1 MAPEYIIVP
10 IEVAHRDFL
19 PVEQEARGRKPE
31 KGEKGKVSLE
41 KAERIM
47 DKKNFIGPDA
57 LKKIY
62 GIEPKDVP
70 PISFSEPELREAKER
85 GEFLI
90 LRLDTLPNGKPTTM
104 QNLNEYFASDF
115 KTLYNAKDDWKVKSE
130 FFTKETPEVSWA
142 LVSKDFVPESISKN
156 YLEQT
161 KVLADHLK
169 NEVYKGSTM
178 PKKYDDAIKEFD
190 AYMNAAF
197 PAKTAHEI
205 QTALGGE
212 NWSKYAEQ
220 LANLKINQLCRQS
233 GAASLFDLATY
244 YKHTG
249 EYLLPDTVTWTN
261 SRYSDGNLVH
271 AGSFDSDG
279 VSVYGWSPGSALGYL
294 GVLLSRTADQGLVT

>member
-70 PISFSEPELREAKER
+70 SISFSEPELREAKER

-115 KTLYNAKDDWKVKSE
+115 KSRSFQFFDLFFDDFINQVKVGGNAFCPVANIVFCDGGIR
-130 FFTKETPEVSWA
+130 FA
-142 LVSKDFVPESISKN
+142 
-156 YLEQT
+156 
-161 KVLADHLK
+161 H
-169 NEVYKGSTM
+169 
-178 PKKYDDAIKEFD
+178 
-190 AYMNAAF
+190 NAAVKL
-197 PAKTAHEI
+197 PH
-205 QTALGGE
+205 
-212 NWSKYAEQ
+212 
-220 LANLKINQLCRQS
+220 
-233 GAASLFDLATY
+233 
-244 YKHTG
+244 
-249 EYLLPDTVTWTN
+249 LLDEDVIDNGNNGRNTVF
-261 SRYSDGNLVH
+261 RFFY
-271 AGSFDSDG
+271 
-279 VSVYGWSPGSALGYL
+279 
-294 GVLLSRTADQGLVT
+294 R